1 MPGLTMKIT
10 TTKVIIGILALWLIV
25 VYFFF
30 SVFALGSDA
39 KARAMLGM
47 VSGLI
52 LLWIVIGGIAMY
64 TFRDQVKALVRP
76 LPGDWRLKFIV
87 FAIVMALLEEAVTT
101 GMTNL
106 APFFGVKIGEAYIT
120 ASANYLD
127 VVMFHSVIVFIP
139 MFIAWAFLLSK
150 YDFSPVAVFLLFGV
164 TGTLCESVTF
174 GLQNLTMFGMW
185 AFVYGL
191 MVYLPAYTL
200 PGDRIVKKPKLWH
213 YILAIV
219 LPILIAIPVA
229 VIVSMI
235 HPVSI
240 HFPPI

>member
-1 MPGLTMKIT
+1 MKIT

-30 SVFALGSDA
+30 SVFAIGSDA

-52 LLWIVIGGIAMY
+52 LLWILIGGSLMY
-64 TFRDQVKALVRP
+64 IFRDRIKAFIQKM
-76 LPGDWRLKFIV
+76 PGGRKTKFIV
-87 FAIVMALLEEAVTT
+87 FATVLALLEEAVTT

-106 APFFGVKIGEAYIT
+106 APLFGVKVGEAYIT

-139 MFIAWAFLLSK
+139 MFIAWALILSK
-150 YDFSPVAVFLLFGV
+150 YNFSPVAVFLLFGI

-200 PGDRIVKKPKLWH
+200 PDKENLTKPKARH

-229 VIVSMI
+229 VIVSFI

-240 HFPPI
+240 HFPPM